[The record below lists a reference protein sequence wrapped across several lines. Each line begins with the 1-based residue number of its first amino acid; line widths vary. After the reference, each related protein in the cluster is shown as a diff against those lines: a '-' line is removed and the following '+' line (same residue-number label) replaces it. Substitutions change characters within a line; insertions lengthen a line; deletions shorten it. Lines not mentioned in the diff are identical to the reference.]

1 MFTSPETKGIS
12 ELTLT
17 ELLSL
22 PYENVLQRVRSGEWD
37 LEQFTQWAEDRANY
51 AFGDGYDEGYT
62 TGEEEE
68 RVKKL
73 ENKSF
78 YAIMNA

>member
-1 MFTSPETKGIS
+1 MFASPETRSIT
-12 ELTLT
+12 ELSLT
-17 ELLSL
+17 EILNL

-68 RVKKL
+68 KVKIQNIKN
-73 ENKSF
+73 ECYVS
-78 YAIMNA
+78 